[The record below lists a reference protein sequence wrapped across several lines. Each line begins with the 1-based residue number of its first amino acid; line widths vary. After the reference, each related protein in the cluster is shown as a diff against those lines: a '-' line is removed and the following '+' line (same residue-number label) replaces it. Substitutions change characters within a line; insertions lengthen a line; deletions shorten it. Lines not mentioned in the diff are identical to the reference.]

1 MILKPHVAINV
12 KNLDQSIQFYTNLF
26 GVDPVKVKPGYAK
39 FDLEQPALN
48 FTLNE
53 GGEITGGINHLGI
66 QVSSTQ
72 DVLDAKTRLQKAGL
86 ATFDEM
92 NAKCCY
98 ARQDK
103 IWITSPDGHNWE
115 VFTVL
120 EDVEQN
126 DEPTTCCIEEEPK
139 EEKETSCGCSE

>member
-1 MILKPHVAINV
+1 MVLKPHVAINV

-26 GVDPVKVKPGYAK
+26 EIEPIKVKPGYAK

-53 GGEITGGINHLGI
+53 GGEVTGGINHFGI

-72 DVLDAKTRLQKAGL
+72 DVLQAKERLQQAGL

-92 NAKCCY
+92 NTNCCY

-103 IWITSPDGHNWE
+103 IWVTSPDGHKWE

-126 DEPTTCCIEEEPK
+126 DEPTSCCAEDEPK
-139 EEKETSCGCSE
+139 EDSGASCGCSL

>member
-26 GVDPVKVKPGYAK
+26 GVQPVKVRSGYAK

-66 QVSSTQ
+66 QVASTE
-72 DVLDAKTRLQKAGL
+72 DVLQAKLRLLNAGL
-86 ATFDEM
+86 AAFDEM
-92 NAKCCY
+92 NTSCCY

-103 IWITSPDGHNWE
+103 IWVTSPDGHAWE

-120 EDVEQN
+120 EDIN
-126 DEPTTCCIEEEPK
+126 SKDESTSSHLEEPK
-139 EEKETSCGCSE
+139 QLNQIPVSCCSK